1 MVPCHNIGEI
11 GSRVHPDKF
20 DFVTLTQVP
29 NAVYIIIEMV
39 VGLRSGRECQSMHLS
54 NTESIMGVSGKYSS

>member
-29 NAVYIIIEMV
+29 EAVYIIIEMV
-39 VGLRSGRECQSMHLS
+39 VGLRSGRECQSMHLFQHR
-54 NTESIMGVSGKYSS
+54 VSYGSKW